1 MNSALLIIE
10 PHGSG
15 HHAIYVERMVE
26 AAMATGRRVILGTT
40 PSFQSD
46 YLSGRRLGGV
56 LRPEDLLLCDWRGP
70 ADVGFGA
77 WSLIKKE
84 WAYWD
89 YFRRVFRAA
98 CQRVEVGEVFIP
110 YFDYLIHAMALRGSP
125 FDGVPVSGVAMR
137 VNFHFAEAGV
147 LAPPQRLSGVKER
160 LFKRFLSNSNLKH
173 VYCIDPSLKAYAQ
186 QKFSGEL
193 GQKVA
198 YLPDPVDPPV
208 RGACPVVTRSAMG
221 LPEAGKILLVY
232 GSIEPRK
239 GLSWLLQGL
248 GQGGLDEWT
257 VVVAGAQVDSSTAM
271 LRQDEAQTMVN
282 AGKLI
287 LLNRRIS
294 DEEEQQLFAAS
305 DAVWVNYVEFYQMSG
320 VFVKAAVYGRPAI
333 VNKAGVLGYIAPKYR
348 KSILLE
354 DGAQWVHAL
363 EAWFKQPD
371 LSATAMLDSDDA
383 FRREHYW
390 ESASRQLFGG
400 GK

>member
-1 MNSALLIIE
+1 MSSALLIIE

-40 PSFQSD
+40 AAFQSD

-56 LRPEDLLLCDWRGP
+56 LRPENVLLCDWCGP
-70 ADVGFGA
+70 ADGGLGA
-77 WSLIKKE
+77 WSLFKKE
-84 WAYWD
+84 WAYWN
-89 YFRRVFRAA
+89 YFRRVYRSACERA
-98 CQRVEVGEVFIP
+98 EVGEVFIP
-110 YFDYLIHAMALRGSP
+110 YFDYLMHAIALRGSP

-147 LAPPQRLSGVKER
+147 LAPPQRMSGVKKG
-160 LFKRFLSNSNLKH
+160 LFKRFLSQSSLKH
-173 VYCIDPSLKAYAQ
+173 LYCIDPSLKVYAQ
-186 QKFSGEL
+186 QKLSAEL
-193 GQKVA
+193 VRKVA

-208 RGACPVVTRSAMG
+208 RGACPETARAAMG

-257 VVVAGAQVDSSTAM
+257 VVVAGAQVDASTEM
-271 LRQDEAQTMVN
+271 LRQEQAQSMAK
-282 AGKLI
+282 AGRLI
-287 LLNRRIS
+287 LINRRIS

-320 VFVKAAVYGRPAI
+320 VFVKAAVYGRPVI
-333 VNKAGVLGYIAPKYR
+333 VNKAGVLGYIAPNYR

-363 EAWFKQPD
+363 NAWFKQPD
-371 LSATAMLDSDDA
+371 ISAQVTLDSDDA
-383 FRREHYW
+383 FRRAHYW

-400 GK
+400 GG